1 MTGNEAVHP
10 GTMDLRD
17 DRDTVFSL
25 FSLINLVVEEMI
37 SRPEKVRQMYDA
49 LPEGKRQGIANRDGG
64 SAAS

>member
-1 MTGNEAVHP
+1 
-10 GTMDLRD
+10 MDLRD